1 MIVMQS
7 VTSSSIA
14 PATVKPVNGKVS
26 DSVPSV
32 APSAATAD
40 KVSISREADNLRD
53 IPGLGLVDISTI
65 PIQTPAAAHFGAP
78 ETIKAAMKE
87 DFLSNGIYV
96 DDNYIQALWDSGP
109 VMGPLP
115 PGVELPT
122 PPAWWRGGQFS

>member
-7 VTSSSIA
+7 VTSSSVA
-14 PATVKPVNGKVS
+14 PVTVKPVNTKVL
-26 DSVPSV
+26 DATTGA

-65 PIQTPAAAHFGAP
+65 PIQTPAAAHFGSP
-78 ETIKAAMKE
+78 ETIRAAMKE
-87 DFLSNGIYV
+87 DFLSHGIYV
-96 DDNYIQALWDSGP
+96 DDPYIQALWDSLP
-109 VMGPLP
+109 AMGPLP

-122 PPAWWRGGQFS
+122 PPAWWRGGQSS

>member
-14 PATVKPVNGKVS
+14 PVTVKPVNDKTS
-26 DSVPSV
+26 DTALGV
-32 APSAATAD
+32 APSVTAVD
-40 KVSISREADNLRD
+40 KVSISREANNLRD

-65 PIQTPAAAHFGAP
+65 LIQAPIAAHFGSP

-122 PPAWWRGGQFS
+122 PPAWWRGGQFN